1 MRNGQDDASKIEL
14 TQLLRAW
21 GAGEKSALEKLTPLV
36 YSELRRIARRYM
48 AQERPDHTLQAT
60 ALVHEA
66 YVRLIDVHGVSWQNR
81 AHFFALSAQMMRR
94 ILTDMARSRN
104 NRKRGGPIQPISLEV
119 AGEVAGDAAMAKAD
133 KLDAD
138 ITALNEALDRL
149 AAIDSRKGQVVELR
163 YFGGLTIEEAAEVA
177 GVSPETVKLD
187 WKFAKAW
194 LRREL
199 RPRT

>member
-1 MRNGQDDASKIEL
+1 
-14 TQLLRAW
+14 
-21 GAGEKSALEKLTPLV
+21 
-36 YSELRRIARRYM
+36 
-48 AQERPDHTLQAT
+48 
-60 ALVHEA
+60 
-66 YVRLIDVHGVSWQNR
+66 
-81 AHFFALSAQMMRR
+81 
-94 ILTDMARSRN
+94 
-104 NRKRGGPIQPISLEV
+104 
-119 AGEVAGDAAMAKAD
+119 MAKAD